1 MKLLENAIE
10 PQGTQNLLDNDK
22 VNIKVLKLAED
33 LTKATITL
41 YAQQEYTFTAR
52 SGILTTMVGTGIIS
66 TATDSIEI
74 NMFNKVALERNDK
87 VTITNNQAIPL
98 VMEFIS
104 AN

>member
-10 PQGTQNLLDNDK
+10 PQGTQNLVDNDQVK
-22 VNIKVLKLAED
+22 IEVLKLAED
-33 LTKATITL
+33 LTRATITL
-41 YAQQEYTFTAR
+41 HGQQQYTFTAR
-52 SGILTTMVGTGIIS
+52 SGILTTMIGAGVIS
-66 TATDSIEI
+66 TSSDSIEI
-74 NMFNKVALERNDK
+74 NMFNKVALERNEK